1 MEVEASKNCRKQFKL
16 WDVNNRNKMW
26 VGMVTQEVRQ
36 QTLQGN
42 RGFEGV
48 RGCDS

>member
-1 MEVEASKNCRKQFKL
+1 
-16 WDVNNRNKMW
+16 MW
-26 VGMVTQEVRQ
+26 VGMVTQEVGQ

-48 RGCDS
+48 RGRDG